1 MRLKYEKG
9 EEVVE
14 KAKKHACDII
24 EEMIRQAIKDF
35 NDAGSDSFK
44 LVVTIEC
51 EKEPDD
57 RLTVSAK
64 GASSVE
70 LKRKDSTEPESIYL
84 QPTLFD
90 VAARNGVKSVTISV
104 NDGEKK
110 GGKK

>member
-57 RLTVSAK
+57 RLTAGV
-64 GASSVE
+64 
-70 LKRKDSTEPESIYL
+70 IH
-84 QPTLFD
+84 LFALPLRAPLRVVD
-90 VAARNGVKSVTISV
+90 FAA
-104 NDGEKK
+104 
-110 GGKK
+110 